1 MNTTAGVTL
10 TELHTTLTELTAATG
25 EPENLTGET
34 LRTLATTGTALF
46 TFLRLHLADTTDPR
60 LALEFATTGQQLEDE
75 AARIRVTGADR
86 LAATNAHT
94 FGRNRTRHTTHHRPR
109 HHPLASPLRW

>member
-1 MNTTAGVTL
+1 MNTTAGATL
-10 TELHTTLTELTAATG
+10 TELHATLTELTAATG

-46 TFLRLHLADTTDPR
+46 TFLRLHLANTTDPR
-60 LALEFATTGQQLEDE
+60 LALELATTGQHLEDE

-94 FGRNRTRHTTHHRPR
+94 LHETELDTLRTTAPDTSRQ
-109 HHPLASPLRW
+109 A